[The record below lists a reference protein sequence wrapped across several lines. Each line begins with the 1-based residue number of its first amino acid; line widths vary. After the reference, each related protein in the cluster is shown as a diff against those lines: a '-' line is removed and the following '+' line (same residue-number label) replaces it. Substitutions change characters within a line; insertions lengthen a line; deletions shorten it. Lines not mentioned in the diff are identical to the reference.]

1 MRTLI
6 MNNVLLQGTSTART
20 GLKNFS
26 TILVLVLTV
35 LSFSGCSND
44 EGGGNTSDYY
54 FKATVDGREINF
66 RSAQFQ
72 GGTGDNNIWEHV
84 VVGADETIY
93 TGSGPLP
100 PSLDFEIWDVGG
112 NVTPGTYTTP
122 TDDRLIVRYAIQTP
136 EGTIVYNT
144 SMYDSPFKVTIEAIS
159 KDGIKGKMEGTL
171 QNEQGETRI
180 ITNGSFNLP
189 FEELVNP

>member
-1 MRTLI
+1 MRRSI
-6 MNNVLLQGTSTART
+6 INDVLFQGSSTARK

-26 TILVLVLTV
+26 TILLLAMAI
-35 LSFSGCSND
+35 LSFSACSDD
-44 EGGGNTSDYY
+44 EGGGSTSDYY
-54 FKATVDGREINF
+54 FKATVDGHVINF

-84 VVGADETIY
+84 VVGGDETRY

-112 NVTPGTYTTP
+112 NITPGIYTTP
-122 TDDRLIVRYAIQTP
+122 ADDRLIVRYAIQTP
-136 EGTIVYNT
+136 QGTIVYNN

>member
-1 MRTLI
+1 MRTSI
-6 MNNVLLQGTSTART
+6 MSSKLLQGAATARKS
-20 GLKNFS
+20 LKIFT
-26 TILVLVLTV
+26 TILLPALLVW
-35 LSFSGCSND
+35 SFYACSND
-44 EGGGNTSDYY
+44 EGGGSTSDYY
-54 FKATVDGREINF
+54 FKATVDGRDINF

-72 GGTGDNNIWEHV
+72 GSTGDDNIWEHV
-84 VVGADETIY
+84 VVGGNETSYIFN
-93 TGSGPLP
+93 GPLP

-112 NVTPGTYTTP
+112 NITPGTYTTP

-136 EGTIVYNT
+136 QGTIVYNT
-144 SMYDSPFKVTIEAIS
+144 SMFDSPFTVTVEAIS